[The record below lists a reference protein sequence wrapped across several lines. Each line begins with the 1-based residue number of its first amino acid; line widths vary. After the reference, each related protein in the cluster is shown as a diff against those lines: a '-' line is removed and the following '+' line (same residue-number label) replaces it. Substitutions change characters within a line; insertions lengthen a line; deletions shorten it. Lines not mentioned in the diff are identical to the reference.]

1 MRNLQSEEGYRY
13 VAPEK
18 EGGKLPSQQLCLY
31 RRERPA
37 NKVSDDTFT
46 LQSSKGIC
54 AFEGDAFSC
63 GPHVTAPEEFSVQD
77 GKLSYRG
84 NTTFFADKAPK
95 GRTQSTIFASQ
106 DEHPI
111 DLAITWKE
119 RR

>member
-1 MRNLQSEEGYRY
+1 MVPSTDLRLLTELPLGLQ
-13 VAPEK
+13 
-18 EGGKLPSQQLCLY
+18 
-31 RRERPA
+31 
-37 NKVSDDTFT
+37 
-46 LQSSKGIC
+46 
-54 AFEGDAFSC
+54 
-63 GPHVTAPEEFSVQD
+63 VQD